1 MISDSHFRLFEFIPF
16 PTFSNY
22 FFYSEKNIRIMAG
35 GKKAQNGKNGKK
47 EEIKQSEV
55 FQAFV
60 ICEDF
65 GQNYQV

>member
-1 MISDSHFRLFEFIPF
+1 
-16 PTFSNY
+16 
-22 FFYSEKNIRIMAG
+22 MAG

-65 GQNYQV
+65 GQNYQVSKGFSTERQ